1 MKVIADYRMDE
12 KCKAGLS
19 KLGFDVIPTIPLECV
34 YDEINGH
41 ADIQIHIVNN
51 KAICAP
57 EAYEYYKKQLLGI
70 EVICGSMQLDR
81 KYPSD
86 IAYNVCGMGDTAICS
101 KKHTAPEILK
111 EYKNVINSR
120 QGYAKCS
127 ICVVNDNTAITADE
141 GICRILTE
149 NGMDVLRI
157 SPGYITLGNM
167 TGFIGGASGLLKP
180 GLLAFCGNI
189 KTHPDHADIAA
200 FCRNAGVDIVSLSS
214 GELQDVGSMIAV
226 R

>member
-1 MKVIADYRMDE
+1 MNE
-12 KCKAGLS
+12 KCKAGLFE
-19 KLGFDVIPTIPLECV
+19 LGFEVIPTMPLNCV

-41 ADIQIHIVNN
+41 ADVQIHIVNN

-57 EAYEYYKKQLLGI
+57 EAYEYYKKQLSGI
-70 EVICGSMQLDR
+70 DVICGSVSLAE
-81 KYPSD
+81 KYPFD
-86 IAYNVCGMGDTAICS
+86 IAYNVCGMGDTAICNE
-101 KKHTAPEILK
+101 KHTAAEILK
-111 EYKNVINSR
+111 EYKNTLQTR

-127 ICVVNDNTAITADE
+127 ICVVNDNAAITADE
-141 GICRILTE
+141 GIYRILTD
-149 NGMDVLRI
+149 NGIDALKIR
-157 SPGYITLGNM
+157 PGYITLGNM

-189 KTHPDHADIAA
+189 KTHPDHADIEA
-200 FCRNAGVDIVSLSS
+200 FCRNAGADIVSLSS